1 MNIETDEIA
10 IPNDEEE
17 YGMDRN
23 FYTTL
28 NTTTTTTTAAAA
40 AATSV
45 NTSQFSIPSVCCN
58 DVLLDLYWYIK
69 RTRRQQGQVGITA
82 TTTTAPND
90 CLIFDDIRLA
100 LQKEGI
106 LFWRDQRY
114 NQSQKVALKW
124 IQEESAVQND
134 MEEVLEQ
141 QGKDKVE
148 EPNIDGE
155 STTVNGPVG
164 AVDISEGTK
173 QQVDTIPVP
182 YGRFVDL
189 VSPCARLFLKAFN
202 EENVIPDWSSFVSD
216 LNEFYHKVKTDTT
229 GETAQYIPLL
239 RDANP
244 DRFGVSCCSVDGQRV
259 SIGDA
264 TVKHSLQSVSKPVTY
279 AMALAREGEEFM
291 EQWIDV
297 EPAGRPFNT
306 QDLDPMT
313 QRPFNA
319 SVNSGAIM
327 AAGVVASGFPP
338 ETTWREIVDQ
348 VRAKWTE
355 LCGDD
360 MDVGFSDETFV
371 SEKATAYNN
380 FAIAYNLKGRRGL
393 PRNVDLHT
401 MLDVYLGCCS
411 IEITTEA
418 LSVVAATLA
427 NGGIC
432 PITDKEVFPVH
443 VVRAVLAE
451 TMTCGMY
458 NQAGR
463 FAVEVG
469 LPAKSGVSGAL
480 MVMVPN
486 LLGLATFSPRL
497 NTKGNS
503 VRGIAFCR
511 NLVQCYRLHLFEP
524 LRSGNTGAKID
535 PRQNGW
541 KDEQKRI
548 SHLAWA
554 ASVGD
559 EDAIRLRDIFLDA
572 VARTAI
578 ASDEGLSDR
587 KISIIKAKYEQ
598 IFMTKLDRELAK
610 GHLDRVRMDPND
622 FSYLEDLTHKAVV
635 TDSMKEVIFSAMIEI
650 AMSDGVVDCAEKE
663 VALRI
668 AQTVL
673 SIDEHVAMLELGRYE
688 NQVGHRFEHVDL
700 PDMIENVRA
709 SVVGPAKFTNLSSSS
724 LSSRSLN
731 DPPTAAEEET
741 KGYENKEEAFLL
753 RKSIVTLGQRLHAI
767 TRRVLV
773 SKQEANKKSVKQG

>member
-1 MNIETDEIA
+1 MSVLRRSTGSFSST
-10 IPNDEEE
+10 PNLRRPRESDVTKDEEE
-17 YGMDRN
+17 D
-23 FYTTL
+23 L
-28 NTTTTTTTAAAA
+28 TA
-40 AATSV
+40 TRF
-45 NTSQFSIPSVCCN
+45 TIPSVSCQ

-69 RTRRQQGQVGITA
+69 RTRRPSA
-82 TTTTAPND
+82 TSNEY
-90 CLIFDDIRLA
+90 LIFDDIRAALA
-100 LQKEGI
+100 KEGI

-114 NQSQKVALKW
+114 GQSQRVALAW
-124 IQEESAVQND
+124 IQQGTLEAQKSA
-134 MEEVLEQ
+134 
-141 QGKDKVE
+141 
-148 EPNIDGE
+148 
-155 STTVNGPVG
+155 STDCPVI
-164 AVDISEGTK
+164 AISEEAKHQIDAVT
-173 QQVDTIPVP
+173 VP

-189 VSPCARLFLKAFN
+189 VSPCARLFLSAFN
-202 EENVIPDWSSFVSD
+202 EENVIPDWSSFVTD
-216 LNEFYHKVKTDTT
+216 LHEFYHRVESDTS
-229 GETAQYIPLL
+229 GETAQYIPIL

-244 DRFGVSCCSVDGQRV
+244 DQFGVSVCSVDGQRI

-279 AMALAREGEEFM
+279 AMALAKEGEDFM

-306 QDLDPMT
+306 QDLDPVT

-327 AAGVVASGFPP
+327 AAGAVASGFPP
-338 ETTWREIVDQ
+338 DTTWKEIVDQ

-355 LCGDD
+355 LCGND
-360 MDVGFSDETFV
+360 MDVGFSQETYE

-393 PRNVDLHT
+393 PRDVDLHT

-411 IEITTEA
+411 MEITTEA
-418 LSVVAATLA
+418 LSVAAATLA

-432 PITDKEVFPVH
+432 PITEKEVFPVH

-497 NTKGNS
+497 NAKGNS
-503 VRGIAFCR
+503 VRGYAFCK
-511 NLVQCYRLHLFEP
+511 NLVDCYRLHLFEP

-541 KDEQKRI
+541 RDEQKKI

-559 EDAIRLRDIFLDA
+559 EDALRLRDIFLDA
-572 VARTAI
+572 VARTAV
-578 ASDEGLSDR
+578 ASEEGLSDR
-587 KISIIKAKYEQ
+587 KINIIKDKYEQ
-598 IFMTKLDRELAK
+598 VFMTQLDSELARV
-610 GHLDRVRMDPND
+610 HMERVRRDPDD
-622 FSYLEDLTHKAVV
+622 FSYLEDLTQKAFV
-635 TDSMKEVIFSAMIEI
+635 TDAIKEVIFSAMIEI
-650 AMSDGVVDCAEKE
+650 AMTDGVVDAAEKE
-663 VALRI
+663 VAVRI

-673 SIDEHVAMLELGRYE
+673 AMDERVAMLELGRYE
-688 NQVGHRFEHVDL
+688 NHVGHRFERVGL

-709 SVVGPAKFTNLSSSS
+709 SVVGPVKFTNTSSSS
-724 LSSRSLN
+724 LGGRSLD
-731 DPPTAAEEET
+731 DPAAATESAT
-741 KGYENKEEAFLL
+741 KEYENKEEAFLL
-753 RKSIVTLGQRLHAI
+753 RKRIVKLGQRLHAV
-767 TRRVLV
+767 TRSVV
-773 SKQEANKKSVKQG
+773 SKQETNKKQVNS